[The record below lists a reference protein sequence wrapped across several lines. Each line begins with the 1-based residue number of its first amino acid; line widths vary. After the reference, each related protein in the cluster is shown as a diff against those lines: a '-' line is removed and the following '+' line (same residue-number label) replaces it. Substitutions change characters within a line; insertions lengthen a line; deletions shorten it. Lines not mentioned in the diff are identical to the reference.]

1 MVPVRNEVQNIAP
14 LVEEIRRS
22 LDGRFD
28 YELIYVDDGSDDGT
42 WQRLAEVACATPQL
56 RRIRHRAG
64 YGQSAALR
72 TGIAAAHGDAIVTL
86 DGDGQNDP
94 ADIPRLLQI
103 LRAGREKGP
112 LLVVG
117 HRRDRQASRVRRISS
132 WLANGVRGRVL
143 GDRVPDTGCGLK
155 AFHRE
160 AFLALPSFDHMHR
173 FLPSLFLRAGG
184 RVVSVPVN
192 DRGRLR
198 GASKY
203 GVSDRLWVGIVDLLG
218 VLWLQ
223 ARGQLPVLD
232 DGTGTA
238 VPRRQPRPRL
248 AGRTASW
255 VTVWLVLVASTLFFR
270 PLLPVD
276 ETRYVA
282 VAWEMWLRGDLVVP
296 YLNGQPYADKPPL
309 LFWAIHLGW
318 LLFGV
323 NDWWARL
330 VAPLFGLGALVLTTA
345 LVRRLW
351 PARPDV
357 ARLAAPFLL
366 GSAAWA
372 FLTTLTM
379 CDTALTFCV
388 LLGLLGV
395 ARASQ
400 TEDRAGWGMLALAL
414 GLGVLAKGPV
424 VVLFIVPVALSVPWW
439 GRTSRPW
446 WRWYVALAAAVSVGI
461 VIALAWAL
469 PAAQRGGTAYRDALL
484 WGQTIDRL
492 TASFAHRQPVWWYL
506 PVLPAA
512 LLPWSIWPRLW
523 RAGAGAHRPG
533 GEPGVRFVV
542 VWLAAGFAGLSLISG
557 KQIHYLLPLVP
568 AAALLAARAAVAD
581 RGPGP
586 EGRRLRVLALASPL
600 LVVLA
605 NLAISPTTGGAYD
618 VEALARRIHVWQD
631 SGRAVA
637 HVGKYHGQFH
647 FVGRLREPL
656 EVIAEGTERRW
667 LLAHPGGKVIVYQPR
682 GVPLP
687 RGTEFTHP
695 YRVRTAIVLGD
706 AVPSGALPGPIRWM
720 RQPPADSDS

>member
-1 MVPVRNEVQNIAP
+1 VVPVRDEVDNIAP

-22 LDGRFD
+22 LDGRLD
-28 YELIYVDDGSDDGT
+28 YELIYVDDGSDDCT
-42 WQRLAEVACATPQL
+42 WQRLAELAWATPQL
-56 RRIRHRAG
+56 RPIRHRAG

-72 TGIAAAHGDAIVTL
+72 TGVAAAHGDAIVTL

-103 LRAGREKGP
+103 LWGERKEGP
-112 LLVVG
+112 LLVLG
-117 HRRDRQASRVRRISS
+117 HRLDRQASRVRRISS
-132 WLANGVRGRVL
+132 WLANGVRGRLL
-143 GDRVPDTGCGLK
+143 GDRVPDSGCGLK

-160 AFLALPSFDHMHR
+160 AFLGLPYFDHMHR

-232 DGTGTA
+232 DGTGM
-238 VPRRQPRPRL
+238 VFPRRQPGSRL
-248 AGRTASW
+248 AGSTAWW
-255 VTVWLVLVASTLFFR
+255 VAVWLALVASTLFFR

-296 YLNGQPYADKPPL
+296 YLNGAPYADKPPL

-318 LLFGV
+318 RVFGV

-330 VAPLFGLGALVLTTA
+330 VAPLFGLGAVALTAA
-345 LVRRLW
+345 LARQLW
-351 PARPDV
+351 PGRPDV

-372 FLTTLTM
+372 FFTTLTM
-379 CDTALTFCV
+379 CDTALTFFV

-395 ARASQ
+395 ARARQ
-400 TEDRAGWGMLALAL
+400 ADARAGWGMLALAL
-414 GLGVLAKGPV
+414 GLGILAKGPV
-424 VVLFIVPVALSVPWW
+424 VVLFLVPVAVSAPWW
-439 GRTSRPW
+439 GRTGRPW
-446 WRWYVALAAAVSVGI
+446 SSRWYVALTGAVAVGI

-484 WGQTIDRL
+484 WGQTINRL

-512 LLPWSIWPRLW
+512 LLPWSIWPRVW
-523 RAGAGAHRPG
+523 RAGAGAR

-542 VWLAAGFAGLSLISG
+542 VWFAAAFAGLSLISG
-557 KQIHYLLPLVP
+557 KQVHYLLPLVP
-568 AAALLAARAAVAD
+568 AAALLAARVLTDCAL
-581 RGPGP
+581 GPG
-586 EGRRLRVLALASPL
+586 GRRFRALALAGPL

-605 NLAISPTTGGAYD
+605 NAAVSPMTRGAYD
-618 VEALARRIHVWQD
+618 VRALACRIHGWQE

-647 FVGRLREPL
+647 FVGRLRAPL
-656 EVIAEGTERRW
+656 EVIPEGTERQW
-667 LLAHPGGKVIVYQPR
+667 LLAHPGGKVIAYQAR
-682 GVPLP
+682 DVPLP
-687 RGTEFTHP
+687 RGAEFTHP
-695 YRVRTAIVLGD
+695 YRVRTAIVLGE
-706 AVPSGALPGPIRWM
+706 AARSGVR
-720 RQPPADSDS
+720 PARPDG